1 VKQSK
6 HLSSL
11 NIIIA
16 MEGTLRYDHN
26 PVLESVFAYGSETHV
41 PDHDICRLSY
51 YVKCCVV
58 GCGIRMPL
66 ADDALLEYMTAH
78 TLPAHLQVL
87 IKRMAFQELSLDR
100 LLNSALILDEHHT
113 LLPFGTLNTFFEFK
127 TASTYFTIN
136 SLTVGSGRQECV
148 HKVMLC
154 TFKWLQEYY
163 INPFYREQQA
173 NPLISAILNGGITAD
188 LLPALNLLSLEL
200 SLVRQQLGHLPH
212 PMLSTS
218 SGQDQVRE
226 QGPRVQRQPPVPSAV
241 ASSSNRNVIAFPEAT
256 QVQALTERDA
266 IIPDVPMAVAELVNE
281 ESLESSSSVVEAP
294 ARVIHG

>member
-1 VKQSK
+1 
-6 HLSSL
+6 
-11 NIIIA
+11 
-16 MEGTLRYDHN
+16 MEGTLRYEAV
-26 PVLESVFAYGSETHV
+26 PQLQSVFAYGSETHV

-78 TLPAHLQVL
+78 TLPVHLQEL
-87 IKRMAFQELSLDR
+87 IKRMAFQELSLDK
-100 LLNSALILDEHHT
+100 LLNSALILDENHT
-113 LLPFGTLNTFFEFK
+113 LLPLGTLNTFYEFK

-173 NPLISAILNGGITAD
+173 NPLIAAILNGGITAD

-200 SLVRQQLGHLPH
+200 SLARQHQLGLVPQVV
-212 PMLSTS
+212 PSAS
-218 SGQDQVRE
+218 AAGQRPLEEQECNLRE
-226 QGPRVQRQPPVPSAV
+226 QRHVPSAV
-241 ASSSNRNVIAFPEAT
+241 TSGSGSTNMIAFPEAT
-256 QVQALTERDA
+256 EVQALTERDA
-266 IIPDVPMAVAELVNE
+266 IVPDVPMAIAELVNE
-281 ESLESSSSVVEAP
+281 ESLASNVVEAS
-294 ARVIHG
+294 ATLLDSRFLENNRL